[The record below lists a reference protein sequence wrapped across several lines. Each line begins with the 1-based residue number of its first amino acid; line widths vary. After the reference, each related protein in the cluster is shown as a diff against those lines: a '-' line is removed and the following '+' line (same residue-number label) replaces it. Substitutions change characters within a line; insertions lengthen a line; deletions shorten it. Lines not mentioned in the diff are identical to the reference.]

1 MVCVVV
7 CFTVETLQCNV
18 STLRNTQR
26 LYVKQNPVLILM
38 AYFMVVVG
46 ILDVAVQRLYV
57 KQNPVLI
64 LMAYFMVVVGI
75 LFLDVAVQRLYRI
88 NVTSR
93 SNNRLVLPLHSISN
107 MNM

>member
-1 MVCVVV
+1 
-7 CFTVETLQCNV
+7 
-18 STLRNTQR
+18 
-26 LYVKQNPVLILM
+26 
-38 AYFMVVVG
+38 
-46 ILDVAVQRLYV
+46 V

-107 MNM
+107 INM